1 MTASEGS
8 MVNLIVSIGW
18 VWVIFL
24 LFFGMMVTHDY
35 TMGKNFITI
44 LGTIVAMAIIIFVI
58 VLFSA
63 LVIKMVTFVL
73 AIITEIANR
82 A

>member
-1 MTASEGS
+1 
-8 MVNLIVSIGW
+8 
-18 VWVIFL
+18 
-24 LFFGMMVTHDY
+24 
-35 TMGKNFITI
+35 MGKNFITV

-63 LVIKMVTFVL
+63 LVIKMVSFVI
-73 AIITEIANR
+73 AIVTEIASR